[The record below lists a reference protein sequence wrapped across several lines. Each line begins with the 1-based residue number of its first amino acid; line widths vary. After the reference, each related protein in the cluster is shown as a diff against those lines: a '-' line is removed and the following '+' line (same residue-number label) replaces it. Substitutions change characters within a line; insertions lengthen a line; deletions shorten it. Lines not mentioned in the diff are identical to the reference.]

1 LKLGE
6 SVIGQLDGQIPTLQ
20 RIASRSL
27 LPGHTEPIE
36 RPESQA
42 TFIVLVSNAF
52 NVPSTVGEGVETDLK
67 LGIVPYEI
75 ADQIRSLL
83 RQAGFSDG
91 SSIVDARNRV
101 VERGTVRLSVPSHVV
116 TAGGCQVNL
125 TTAEFDLLEVLM
137 QTAGRAL
144 TREYLTRIVLK
155 RNLMPYDRSIDV
167 HVSNL
172 RKKLRAA
179 NGEDC
184 IKTIRGVGYLYV
196 CPEPEDQSPKKVFD
210 SSSFVGHTSSVPTG
224 LVVE

>member
-1 LKLGE
+1 LKLDE
-6 SVIGQLDGQIPTLQ
+6 SVVGQLDGQIPTLQ

-27 LPGHTEPIE
+27 LPGHTEPTE
-36 RPESQA
+36 RPESQI

-52 NVPSTVGEGVETDLK
+52 NVSSTVGKNAETDLK

-83 RQAGFSDG
+83 RQAGFPDER
-91 SSIVDARNRV
+91 SIVDARNRV
-101 VERGTVRLSVPSHVV
+101 VECGTVRLSIPNHVV
-116 TAGGCQVNL
+116 TAAGCRVNL

-137 QTAGRAL
+137 QAAGRAL

-155 RNLMPYDRSIDV
+155 RNLMLYDRSIDV

-196 CPEPEDQSPKKVFD
+196 CPEPEDQSSKKVFD
-210 SSSFVGHTSSVPTG
+210 STSFVGHTSSVLTG
-224 LVVE
+224 VAVE